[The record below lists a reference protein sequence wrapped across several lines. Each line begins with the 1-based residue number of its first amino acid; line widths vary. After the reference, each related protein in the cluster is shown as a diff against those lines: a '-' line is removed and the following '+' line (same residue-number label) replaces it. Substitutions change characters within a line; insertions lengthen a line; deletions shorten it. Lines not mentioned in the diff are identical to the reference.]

1 MGAADRRRASLEN
14 IARSGGRDMPV
25 DMVEYDPSWA
35 AAFEAERAR
44 LEPLLEG
51 AEIHHI
57 GSTAVAGLAA
67 KPVID
72 MIAVVDSYEPPIARL
87 VAEAG
92 YQYPRAY
99 NATLTKRRF
108 LCYPSAHWRTHHMH
122 LLDDP
127 DELTRYLRFRD
138 RLRGDPALARRYE
151 ALKRELAERHRDDR
165 DAYTEGKSEFVAQHE
180 GPRAVADSFLD
191 S

>member
-1 MGAADRRRASLEN
+1 
-14 IARSGGRDMPV
+14 MPV
-25 DMVEYDPSWA
+25 EVVQYDPSWP

-44 LEPLLEG
+44 LQPLLEG

-67 KPVID
+67 KPIID
-72 MIAVVDSYEPPIARL
+72 MIAVVDAYEVPIARL

-99 NATLTKRRF
+99 NATLTRRRF
-108 LCYPSAHWRTHHMH
+108 LCYPKAQWRTHHMH

-127 DELTRYLRFRD
+127 AELTRYLRFRD
-138 RLRGDPALARRYE
+138 CLRADPELARRYE
-151 ALKRELAERHRDDR
+151 ALKRELAGRHHADR
-165 DAYTEGKSEFVAQHE
+165 EAYTEGKSEFVARHE
-180 GPRAVADSFLD
+180 RPATAAERSDP
-191 S
+191 